1 MLSYYYTPMLKK
13 LESYFE
19 FARLGTNWRIEIL
32 AGVTTFLT
40 MAYIVLVN
48 PAILAAAGMPLAAVT
63 AATCLSAGFASI
75 LMGIVAR
82 YPIALAPGMGL
93 NAYFAYAVCIK
104 LHVPWQTALGAV
116 FLSGVLFLALT
127 AVGIRQMILRAIP
140 HELYAAVASGIGLF
154 IALIGF
160 RNAGLV
166 VADSNTLVSLGNIRN
181 PTAALALLGLL
192 LMVALEVQKSP
203 RRHPHRR
210 PLHHRPRL
218 GAGPDPLD
226 ARRRR
231 PLHRWLDTAFQLDIR
246 GALNKGLLEIVFVFF
261 FVDLFDN
268 LGTLVAV
275 TKRAGLIEADH
286 SIPRLNRIL
295 FTDATATVFGSL
307 TGTSTVT
314 SYVESTAGVAA
325 GGRSGVT
332 AIVTG
337 LLFLAAIGAA
347 PFVGIVPPAATAP
360 ALILVGSM
368 MLSTISE
375 IRWREPLIAVP
386 AFLTLVLIPFTF
398 SIANGLGF
406 GIISWAALHLAAGKI
421 RKQDWLLY
429 LLAALFLVRFIY
441 LGRKLGLLSSACN
454 QKGATM
460 RWYHY
465 IAYFFGGAFLANSLP
480 HLGNGISGRAFQS
493 PFASPPGEG
502 LSSSTVNVL
511 WGLL

>member
-1 MLSYYYTPMLKK
+1 MLNR
-13 LESYFE
+13 LEGYFE
-19 FARLGTNWRIEIL
+19 FTRLKTNWRTEIL
-32 AGVTTFLT
+32 AGITTFVT

-75 LMGIVAR
+75 MMGIVAR

-104 LHVPWQTALGAV
+104 MHVPWQTALGAV
-116 FLSGVLFLALT
+116 FLSGIIFLALT
-127 AVGIRQMILRAIP
+127 AVGIRQMILQAIP

-166 VADSNTLVSLGNIRN
+166 VGDADTLIGLGNIRN
-181 PTAALALLGLL
+181 PTTVLALLGLL
-192 LMVALEVQKSP
+192 VMVTLEVRKI
-203 RRHPHRR
+203 R
-210 PLHHRPRL
+210 
-218 GAGPDPLD
+218 GAILIGVLSITGIAWTMGLTHWTPAAGGIHELTK
-226 ARRRR
+226 
-231 PLHRWLDTAFQLDIR
+231 TALQLDIR
-246 GALNKGLLEIVFVFF
+246 GAINKGLLEIVFVFF

-275 TKRAGLIEADH
+275 TKRAGLIEKDH

-295 FTDATATVFGSL
+295 FTDAIATVFGSM

-347 PFVGIVPPAATAP
+347 PFVGIVPSAATAP

-368 MLSTISE
+368 MLSSIGE
-375 IRWREPLIAVP
+375 IHWHDPLVAVP
-386 AFLTLVLIPFTF
+386 AFLTMVLIPFTY

-406 GIISWAALHLAAGKI
+406 GIIAWAALHLATGKL

-429 LLAALFLVRFIY
+429 MLAALFLARFIY
-441 LGRKLGLLSSACN
+441 LGSS
-454 QKGATM
+454 
-460 RWYHY
+460 
-465 IAYFFGGAFLANSLP
+465 
-480 HLGNGISGRAFQS
+480 
-493 PFASPPGEG
+493 
-502 LSSSTVNVL
+502 
-511 WGLL
+511 